1 MIKTEKPKSL
11 PIARFVF
18 CAFLILLFLYDPTAS
33 SQHLGR
39 GLTLCF
45 ETLIP
50 TLFPFM
56 VISEILVR
64 ADIASYA
71 SPLFGKPMIS
81 LFGVSGAGAA
91 ALLLGLICGFPVGG
105 KTAAA
110 LYEKGDISKR
120 DAERLMAF
128 CNLPSAPFMIFAV
141 GEKLFGSRALGI
153 FLYLNTVLISL
164 AVGMVFNLFVRKNSN
179 SHYMDTANKND
190 AETSTPLINIFTD
203 SVTSAAGSVINVC
216 AYVSFFTCAVG
227 CLTSF
232 FSKADP
238 IFNAILF
245 SFFELTSGSAAC
257 SALGVRVIGVI
268 LAAAGAG
275 WSGLSVFFQIF
286 SLSRTRKGDIS
297 MKPYLAAKML
307 TALFCGISAA
317 VAIVICPDLMPE
329 ASPDADAMLRIS
341 ILPEAFISA
350 VNFIFI
356 LSLLIYLCKQL
367 DRRQKI

>member
-1 MIKTEKPKSL
+1 MINIEKPKSL

-18 CAFLILLFLYDPTAS
+18 CALLILLFLYDPSAS

-39 GLTLCF
+39 GLSLCF

-71 SPLFGKPMIS
+71 SPIFGKLMKF

-141 GEKLFGSRALGI
+141 GEKLFGSRTLGV
-153 FLYLNTVLISL
+153 FLYLNTVLVSL
-164 AVGMVFNLFVRKNSN
+164 ICGMIFNLFGRKIGVD
-179 SHYMDTANKND
+179 HYTINKND
-190 AETSTPLINIFTD
+190 AETSISLINIFTD

-227 CLTSF
+227 CLTAFLSN
-232 FSKADP
+232 SDP
-238 IFNAILF
+238 LFNAILF

-257 SALGVRVIGVI
+257 SALEARTVGII
-268 LAAAGAG
+268 LTAVAAG

-286 SLSRTRKGDIS
+286 SLSRARKGDIS
-297 MKPYLAAKML
+297 MKPYLAAKAL
-307 TALFCGISAA
+307 AALFCGISAA
-317 VAIVICPDLMPE
+317 IAIHIFPE
-329 ASPDADAMLRIS
+329 LIPQATPNTDTALLVPRLSAH
-341 ILPEAFISA
+341 FISA
-350 VNFIFI
+350 LNIIFI
-356 LSLLIYLCKQL
+356 LSLLIYLYKEL
-367 DRRQKI
+367 DRRRKI

>member
-1 MIKTEKPKSL
+1 MTDTKKPKSL

-18 CAFLILLFLYDPTAS
+18 CAFLVFLFLYDPAES
-33 SQHLGR
+33 AQHLVR
-39 GLTLCF
+39 GLSLCF

-50 TLFPFM
+50 ALFPFM

-71 SPLFGKPMIS
+71 SPIFGKPMRA

-141 GEKLFGSRALGI
+141 GEKLFESRKLGI
-153 FLYLNTVLISL
+153 FLYLNTILVSLIC
-164 AVGMVFNLFVRKNSN
+164 GMLFNISGRKKGVF
-179 SHYMDTANKND
+179 HYTTSPSDIQTAP
-190 AETSTPLINIFTD
+190 PLINIFTD
-203 SVTSAAGSVINVC
+203 SVASAASSVINIS
-216 AYVSFFTCAVG
+216 AYVCFFTCAVG
-227 CLTSF
+227 CLTAL
-232 FSKADP
+232 FSNAAP
-238 IFNAILF
+238 AFNAILF

-257 SALGVRVIGVI
+257 STLEAKAVGII
-268 LAAAGAG
+268 LAAAAAG

-286 SLSRTRKGDIS
+286 SLSRTKRGDIS
-297 MKPYLAAKML
+297 MKPYIAAKVL

-317 VAIVICPDLMPE
+317 VAVGIRPALIPKTT
-329 ASPDADAMLRIS
+329 PDADTMLNIS
-341 ILPEAFISA
+341 ILPAAFSSA
-350 VNFIFI
+350 VDLIFI

-367 DRRQKI
+367 DRRRKI